1 MIIYQI
7 LPNKPPDANLECL
20 EGGQGPDRHQ
30 GWKCTSERSH
40 DRMCLWAAAS
50 NWLHGGLWPLVELGP
65 VVEFCQRHLWGH
77 DLLGFGCN
85 LFDVKLKLLWHLR
98 LFTATRK
105 KTPQGKL
112 WWMRMLRDSKI
123 SRLLSAWDARPNIV
137 SMLYVCYICMLIF
150 HSCISWNVLV
160 FQIHSISQYFR
171 QFDIC
176 QPWTSWAAI
185 IWGIQVSPLGQTFFI
200 LSLHIRVL
208 LLRIHMI
215 CHFICNLWWITHWR
229 DMERSGLK
237 TCSSFARIGGSVL
250 ASESITPLR
259 LHRDRRSSKFRVNF
273 LKDAEGLENTE

>member
-105 KTPQGKL
+105 KTPQGKAL
-112 WWMRMLRDSKI
+112 MDAYAARLKDIKAAFSMRCAAKHREY
-123 SRLLSAWDARPNIV
+123 AV
-137 SMLYVCYICMLIF
+137 CMLYMYVD
-150 HSCISWNVLV
+150 IS
-160 FQIHSISQYFR
+160 FMYFMECFGISDSQYFTVFPSVWHLPTLDFLSSYHLR
-171 QFDIC
+171 N
-176 QPWTSWAAI
+176 PSVASWPNLFHPFSTHSSVALAY
-185 IWGIQVSPLGQTFFI
+185 SYD
-200 LSLHIRVL
+200 LSLYLQSLMNHTLERYGEIRIENL
-208 LLRIHMI
+208 LQLRKNRWQ
-215 CHFICNLWWITHWR
+215 CL
-229 DMERSGLK
+229 G
-237 TCSSFARIGGSVL
+237 
-250 ASESITPLR
+250 
-259 LHRDRRSSKFRVNF
+259 FRVHHTSASAQRSALF
-273 LKDAEGLENTE
+273 